1 MKLKVDTITI
11 WGVSHHSLCF
21 RCPVLGWGKKWTA
34 RLPCKKCCLR
44 AGLICLNMSSSSA
57 VSVFFVVG
65 MFKWWYDLSD
75 ATKAAV
81 IGGPLLVICILVI
94 YCCCCR
100 SRPANQ
106 GAVLVT
112 PAVGHTA
119 VMATSTNTTAPMRPL
134 VNVAWVSAMDKCAGH
149 AQFLINFEVFAEEI
163 RLRVY
168 AVWYF
173 QISDTFRREIGI
185 NIINKLLHLRMGTC
199 CFYLRRA
206 CKPALRRIF
215 TVA

>member
-1 MKLKVDTITI
+1 MSNTHRIYCQI
-11 WGVSHHSLCF
+11 WLYINYKAERWIPFLSEEWRIIPYVSSVLSLDEGRNGRRDWSVIDVF
-21 RCPVLGWGKKWTA
+21 V
-34 RLPCKKCCLR
+34 R

-112 PAVGHTA
+112 PAVGPTA
-119 VMATSTNTTAPMRPL
+119 VMATSTNTTGHMRPL
-134 VNVAWVSAMDKCAGH
+134 AHVTWVNTVDKCAVH
-149 AQFLINFEVFAEEI
+149 AQFLINFEVFAEEL

-168 AVWYF
+168 AVWCKHS
-173 QISDTFRREIGI
+173 Q
-185 NIINKLLHLRMGTC
+185 
-199 CFYLRRA
+199 YL
-206 CKPALRRIF
+206 
-215 TVA
+215 

>member
-1 MKLKVDTITI
+1 MIIYKLWSCWKWIPFLYDECHIIPYVCS
-11 WGVSHHSLCF
+11 VLSLDEGRIRRRDWSVIDVF
-21 RCPVLGWGKKWTA
+21 V
-34 RLPCKKCCLR
+34 R

-106 GAVLVT
+106 GAVLAT
-112 PAVGHTA
+112 PAVGNTA

-134 VNVAWVSAMDKCAGH
+134 VNVAWVSTVDKSARH
-149 AQFLINFEVFAEEI
+149 AQFLINFEVVI
-163 RLRVY
+163 L
-168 AVWYF
+168 
-173 QISDTFRREIGI
+173 
-185 NIINKLLHLRMGTC
+185 NIFK
-199 CFYLRRA
+199 
-206 CKPALRRIF
+206 
-215 TVA
+215 

>member
-1 MKLKVDTITI
+1 
-11 WGVSHHSLCF
+11 
-21 RCPVLGWGKKWTA
+21 
-34 RLPCKKCCLR
+34 
-44 AGLICLNMSSSSA
+44 MSSSSP

-75 ATKAAV
+75 AAKAAV

-112 PAVGHTA
+112 PAVGPTA

-134 VNVAWVSAMDKCAGH
+134 VNVAWVSTVDKCARH
-149 AQFLINFEVFAEEI
+149 AQFLINFEVFAEEL

-168 AVWYF
+168 TVRCKHSQYLQILSVGKQKLILSTSCCICVWVHVAF
-173 QISDTFRREIGI
+173 
-185 NIINKLLHLRMGTC
+185 TC
-199 CFYLRRA
+199 VVRVNQ
-206 CKPALRRIF
+206 P
-215 TVA
+215 

>member
-1 MKLKVDTITI
+1 MIIYKLWSWRWIPFLSEQCHIIPYVSSVLSLDEGRNGRRD
-11 WGVSHHSLCF
+11 WSVRNVVLGVS
-21 RCPVLGWGKKWTA
+21 
-34 RLPCKKCCLR
+34 
-44 AGLICLNMSSSSA
+44 LICLNMSSSSA

-112 PAVGHTA
+112 PAVGNTA
-119 VMATSTNTTAPMRPL
+119 VMATSTNTTAHMRQL
-134 VNVAWVSAMDKCAGH
+134 VNVAWVNTKDKCAWH
-149 AQFLINFEVFAEEI
+149 AQFLINFEVFSEEI
-163 RLRVY
+163 RLRVN
-168 AVWYF
+168 AVRCKHSQYL
-173 QISDTFRREIGI
+173 QILSVG
-185 NIINKLLHLRMGTC
+185 K
-199 CFYLRRA
+199 
-206 CKPALRRIF
+206 
-215 TVA
+215 

>member
-1 MKLKVDTITI
+1 MIIYKLWSWKWIPFLSDEWHII
-11 WGVSHHSLCF
+11 PYVSSVLSLDEGRNGRRDWSEIDVF
-21 RCPVLGWGKKWTA
+21 
-34 RLPCKKCCLR
+34 LR

-112 PAVGHTA
+112 PTVGHTA
-119 VMATSTNTTAPMRPL
+119 VMVTSTNTTAPMRPL
-134 VNVAWVSAMDKCAGH
+134 VNVAWVSTVDKCT
-149 AQFLINFEVFAEEI
+149 
-163 RLRVY
+163 RSC
-168 AVWYF
+168 AVLDEFWSF
-173 QISDTFRREIGI
+173 CRGV
-185 NIINKLLHLRMGTC
+185 K
-199 CFYLRRA
+199 A
-206 CKPALRRIF
+206 
-215 TVA
+215 

>member
-1 MKLKVDTITI
+1 MSFE
-11 WGVSHHSLCF
+11 G
-21 RCPVLGWGKKWTA
+21 
-34 RLPCKKCCLR
+34 
-44 AGLICLNMSSSSA
+44 GLNLFVNMSSSSA

-112 PAVGHTA
+112 PAVGPTA

-134 VNVAWVSAMDKCAGH
+134 VNVA
-149 AQFLINFEVFAEEI
+149 
-163 RLRVY
+163 
-168 AVWYF
+168 
-173 QISDTFRREIGI
+173 
-185 NIINKLLHLRMGTC
+185 
-199 CFYLRRA
+199 
-206 CKPALRRIF
+206 
-215 TVA
+215 

>member
-1 MKLKVDTITI
+1 MKLKVDTISI
-11 WGVSHHSLCF
+11 CAVSHHSLCF
-21 RCPVLGWGKKWTA
+21 QCPVLGWGWKWTA
-34 RLPCKKCCLR
+34 RLICNRCFLR

-57 VSVFFVVG
+57 VYVFFVVG

-112 PAVGHTA
+112 PTVGPTA
-119 VMATSTNTTAPMRPL
+119 VMATSTNTTAPTRPL
-134 VNVAWVSAMDKCAGH
+134 VNVA
-149 AQFLINFEVFAEEI
+149 
-163 RLRVY
+163 
-168 AVWYF
+168 
-173 QISDTFRREIGI
+173 
-185 NIINKLLHLRMGTC
+185 
-199 CFYLRRA
+199 
-206 CKPALRRIF
+206 
-215 TVA
+215 

>member
-1 MKLKVDTITI
+1 MVTYFHLTLSCAFHQNRDKDSSSLVFTSGYHYYLRSITSFLMFP
-11 WGVSHHSLCF
+11 VS
-21 RCPVLGWGKKWTA
+21 CPWMRVEIWTA
-34 RLPCKKCCLR
+34 RLIYKGCCLR

-112 PAVGHTA
+112 PAVGPTA

-134 VNVAWVSAMDKCAGH
+134 VNVA
-149 AQFLINFEVFAEEI
+149 
-163 RLRVY
+163 
-168 AVWYF
+168 
-173 QISDTFRREIGI
+173 
-185 NIINKLLHLRMGTC
+185 
-199 CFYLRRA
+199 
-206 CKPALRRIF
+206 
-215 TVA
+215 